1 MASWLKDMFTS
12 DANGKVS
19 GKKTTFILTWAV
31 ASGVVIS
38 GAINGTLG
46 FEVFSAYLLFGA
58 GSDAFSK
65 YMAVKNSGNNV
76 GGSLTDK

>member
-1 MASWLKDMFTS
+1 MSLSKLGSMFVS

-19 GKKTTFILTWAV
+19 GKKTTFILTWVV

-38 GAINGTLG
+38 GAIQGTLG

-65 YMAVKNSGNNV
+65 YMAVRSGS
-76 GGSLTDK
+76 GGSTDK